1 MAPQLPSRQR
11 EEQMRP
17 DDVQAAHTELI
28 NTVVDDETTP
38 EEVSPFQALFT
49 PRNRG
54 RMLNV
59 FLTAVEPQTATQVC
73 KQAGIARSTFDDHV
87 SVLEA
92 AGVVQKGGEM
102 AGAATYRTNRSHPVV
117 QLLTMAKTVQSKGVT
132 PMLLDEEFIG
142 RPEAEYEPGDHPA
155 DPRDD

>member
-1 MAPQLPSRQR
+1 MTPAEVR
-11 EEQMRP
+11 
-17 DDVQAAHTELI
+17 ATHTELI

-59 FLTAVEPQTATQVC
+59 FLAAVEPQTAAQVC
-73 KQAGIARSTFDDHV
+73 KQAGIARSTFDEHV
-87 SVLEA
+87 AVLKA
-92 AGVVQKGGEM
+92 AGAVQEAGEM
-102 AGAATYRTNRSHPVV
+102 AGATTYRPNRAHPVV

-132 PMLLDEEFIG
+132 PMLLDEQFIG
-142 RPEAEYEPGDHPA
+142 EPGADYEPGAHPG